1 MITLE
6 VKVMWDFQ
14 ICMKRK
20 QNYQS
25 HFLNKPPYAERHV
38 GWCERTTKL
47 EIYLTLSPTR
57 LNKFRSN
64 YPITTANP
72 FSTSFSTVLYLTS
85 VFTEPSLYCTVTLWF
100 LSAILIA
107 CRGATFSTVLA
118 EGSW

>member
-6 VKVMWDFQ
+6 VKDMWDFQ

-57 LNKFRSN
+57 FKVMTFYNSLFKNNFKDYFFKNLLKYINMPSN
-64 YPITTANP
+64 TRMEFN
-72 FSTSFSTVLYLTS
+72 TS
-85 VFTEPSLYCTVTLWF
+85 
-100 LSAILIA
+100 
-107 CRGATFSTVLA
+107 
-118 EGSW
+118 